1 LNRRSFMQIAV
12 MTALALRSRRL
23 HAAKINPMERSLA
36 FVGSME
42 QPQGIHIYNI
52 EHGRWR
58 LLNFVSSEAPI
69 SLALHPSSNTL
80 YVLNSV
86 NEYQGL
92 PCGSVEAYKLQ
103 AKTGQLTL
111 LGRQPL
117 ALSATM
123 PRDLAIS
130 PDGKMLAVAVHGG
143 GAYNLLPVFADGR
156 IGRVSSAL
164 KIAGRG
170 PIADHQDTA
179 HPQVVL
185 FDRTGKQLL
194 TSDLGCDRLG
204 VFSLDTVNGT
214 TLAEHHRLALPPGSG
229 PRHLLLHPVADR
241 LYVDHALDA
250 SLSGFHYDPATGKI
264 GERFISRRGDFGD
277 ALAIHPEGTFLYS
290 SGNSGMTAWRI
301 DPETGSIEPIQSLNI
316 RDEAVRA
323 IIAIHDG
330 SAILTLTSKGIMRR
344 DIEAWTGRLY
354 DPVFEAEVPNACSLV
369 IHPCDG
375 TLPEAGHRI
384 KRLNVSNI
392 QAHLLQK

>member
-1 LNRRSFMQIAV
+1 MTRPGWLNRRSFVQVAA
-12 MTALALRSRRL
+12 MTALAMRSRLL
-23 HAAKINPMERSLA
+23 HAAETNPMERGLA

-42 QPQGIHIYNI
+42 QPQGIHIYLV
-52 EHGRWR
+52 ESGRWR
-58 LLNFVSSEAPI
+58 HLDFVPSEAPI
-69 SLALHPSSNTL
+69 SLALHPSGEDL

-86 NEYQGL
+86 KEYHGL

-103 AKTGQLTL
+103 AKTGQLTQ

-156 IGRVSSAL
+156 IGSVSSAL

-179 HPQVVL
+179 HPQAVL

-194 TSDLGCDRLG
+194 TADLGCDRLG
-204 VFSLDTVNGT
+204 VFSVDTVSG
-214 TLAEHHRLALPPGSG
+214 TLAEHHRLTLPPGSG
-229 PRHLLLHPVADR
+229 PRHLLLHPVEDR
-241 LYVDHALDA
+241 LYVDHALDT

-264 GERFISRRGDFGD
+264 GEQFMTSCGDFGD
-277 ALAIHPEGTFLYS
+277 ALTIHPQGTFLYS
-290 SGNSGMTAWRI
+290 SGNGVMTTWRI
-301 DPETGSIEPIQSLNI
+301 EPETGNIEPIQSMDI
-316 RDEAVRA
+316 RGEAVSK

-330 SAILTLTSKGIMRR
+330 SAILTLTSKGVMRR
-344 DIEAWTGRLY
+344 DIEARTGRLC
-354 DPVFEAEVPNACSLV
+354 DPVFEAEVRNACSLV

-375 TLPEAGHRI
+375 TLPEA
-384 KRLNVSNI
+384 
-392 QAHLLQK
+392 